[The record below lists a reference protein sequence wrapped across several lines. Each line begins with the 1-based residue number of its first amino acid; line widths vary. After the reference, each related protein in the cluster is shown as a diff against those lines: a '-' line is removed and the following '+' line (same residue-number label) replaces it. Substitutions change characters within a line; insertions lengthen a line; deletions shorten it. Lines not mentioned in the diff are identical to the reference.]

1 MSATRLTL
9 RYHLAEH
16 IKKENGLKEPNII
29 KKKKN
34 RIKIVL
40 KNFKQA
46 LYLHH
51 QANSVQARRLRSNP
65 IQEEGKSKSAR
76 NKAWRAR
83 SENRE
88 WEEEPV
94 GLLCCFHC
102 VGIIY
107 TIVICEWANKI
118 SEGREDE
125 KIPTKRSRFER
136 SQYRAF
142 FYVGRWDLF
151 LVLVERKT
159 GLKVTTDLTSRN
171 RPYHGSLHFG
181 AQSRKK
187 KSQGGGR
194 GEDVFLCCAFY
205 TSIPPRS
212 PTCPILC

>member
-1 MSATRLTL
+1 MSVTRLTL

-16 IKKENGLKEPNII
+16 IKKENGLQEPNII

-40 KNFKQA
+40 ENFKQA

-51 QANSVQARRLRSNP
+51 QATSVQARRLRSNP

-118 SEGREDE
+118 PEKREDE
-125 KIPTKRSRFER
+125 KIPTKRSRFEW

-151 LVLVERKT
+151 LVWWNAKLAWS
-159 GLKVTTDLTSRN
+159 TT
-171 RPYHGSLHFG
+171 
-181 AQSRKK
+181 
-187 KSQGGGR
+187 
-194 GEDVFLCCAFY
+194 
-205 TSIPPRS
+205 IPPRS